1 VRTDAWTAYPGL
13 SEAGY
18 RHDVPALGGDPD
30 KAEAHLPT
38 IHLVFVGCEERDQAG
53 LSELS

>member
-1 VRTDAWTAYPGL
+1 MRTDAWTAYPGL